1 MTKTVTLT
9 LKQAEIALRCV
20 EASIVISQDALNNDE
35 LDFDFEDING
45 LTFYLR
51 RAELAERL
59 NTAIN
64 NAMKETK

>member
-9 LKQAEIALRCV
+9 LAQAETALRCV

-59 NTAIN
+59 NMAIA
-64 NAMKETK
+64 NANKDN

>member
-9 LKQAEIALRCV
+9 LEQAEIALRCV
-20 EASIVISQDALNNDE
+20 EASIFLNDDALKHDE
-35 LDFDFEDING
+35 MEIDFSDVHS

-59 NTAIN
+59 KIAIF
-64 NAMKETK
+64 NANKDN

>member
-9 LKQAEIALRCV
+9 LEQAEIALRCV
-20 EASIVISQDALNNDE
+20 EASIVISQDALNHDE
-35 LDFDFEDING
+35 LEFDFEDIKG

-59 NTAIN
+59 NIA
-64 NAMKETK
+64 NANANKDN

>member
-9 LKQAEIALRCV
+9 LEQAEIALRCV

-35 LDFDFEDING
+35 LEFDFEDIKG

-59 NTAIN
+59 NAAIA
-64 NAMKETK
+64 NANKDN

>member
-9 LKQAEIALRCV
+9 LEQAETALECV
-20 EASIVISQDALNNDE
+20 EANIVISQDALDHDE
-35 LDFDFEDING
+35 LDFDFEDIKG

-59 NTAIN
+59 KIAIA
-64 NAMKETK
+64 NANKDN

>member
-9 LKQAEIALRCV
+9 LEQAATALQCV
-20 EASIVISQDALNNDE
+20 EASIVISQDALDHDE
-35 LDFDFEDING
+35 LEFDFEDIKG

-59 NTAIN
+59 KIAIA
-64 NAMKETK
+64 NAKKDN

>member
-9 LKQAEIALRCV
+9 LEQAETALHCV
-20 EASIVISQDALNNDE
+20 EASIVISQDALDHDE
-35 LDFDFEDING
+35 LEFDFEDIKS

-59 NTAIN
+59 KIAIATASKDN
-64 NAMKETK
+64 

>member
-9 LKQAEIALRCV
+9 LEQAETALHCV
-20 EASIVISQDALNNDE
+20 EASIVISQDALNHDE
-35 LDFDFEDING
+35 LEFDFEDIKG

-59 NTAIN
+59 NIAIA
-64 NAMKETK
+64 NASKDN

>member
-9 LKQAEIALRCV
+9 LEQAEIALQCV
-20 EASIVISQDALNNDE
+20 EANIVISQDALNHDE
-35 LDFDFEDING
+35 LEFDFEDIKG

-59 NTAIN
+59 LTAIA
-64 NAMKETK
+64 NANKDN

>member
-9 LKQAEIALRCV
+9 LAQAETALECV
-20 EASIVISQDALNNDE
+20 GANIVISQDALDHDE
-35 LDFDFEDING
+35 LDFDFEDIKG

-59 NTAIN
+59 KIAIA
-64 NAMKETK
+64 NANKDN

>member
-9 LKQAEIALRCV
+9 LEQAEIALRCV
-20 EASIVISQDALNNDE
+20 EACIFLNEDALKHDE
-35 LDFDFEDING
+35 MEIDFSDVHS

-59 NTAIN
+59 KIAIA
-64 NAMKETK
+64 NANKDN

>member
-9 LKQAEIALRCV
+9 LKQAETALRCV

-64 NAMKETK
+64 NAMKDN

>member
-9 LKQAEIALRCV
+9 LAQAETALRCV

-59 NTAIN
+59 LTAIN
-64 NAMKETK
+64 NAMKDN

>member
-59 NTAIN
+59 KIAIA
-64 NAMKETK
+64 NANKDE